1 MGRLFVEA
9 DGVLMDRA
17 DINRPRELIHPE
29 YYRLRLPEWNM
40 IHAIC
45 TLIKRMPQL
54 EIYIICHLPLS
65 LERAKEDTADWFS
78 LYLPGASGL
87 RYLPI
92 GEYFGSYIAVKKGD
106 VLLSANVATLA
117 VFAFGGCAAIGVD
130 TDTAAVPGLPCI
142 RTWECADELA
152 GWLLDYFGERR

>member
-54 EIYIICHLPLS
+54 EVYILCHLPLS
-65 LERAKEDTADWFS
+65 LEHAKEDTADWFS
-78 LYLPGASGL
+78 LYLPEASGL

-92 GEYFGSYIAVKKGD
+92 GEYFGSYIALKKGD
-106 VLLSANVATLA
+106 VLLSADVGNLA
-117 VFAFGGCAAIGVD
+117 VFVLGGRSAIGVD
-130 TDTAAVPGLPCI
+130 VDAAAIPGLPCI
-142 RTWECADELA
+142 RTWDFAEDIAT
-152 GWLLDYFGERR
+152 RIMNSI